1 MDSLIETLK
10 LQILDALNLEEVSP
24 DEIDPSAPLF
34 GVGLGLD
41 SIDALE
47 LVVML
52 ERHYGI
58 QIEDIEVGRKALAS
72 VEELARFVREN
83 EGECSQDQ

>member
-10 LQILDALNLEEVSP
+10 LQIIDALNLEEVSP

>member
-1 MDSLIETLK
+1 MDSLIEQLK
-10 LQILDALNLEEVSP
+10 HQIIEALNLEEATP
-24 DEIDPSAPLF
+24 EDIDPSEPLF

-72 VEELARFVREN
+72 VSELATFIREN
-83 EGECSQDQ
+83 KGECSQDQ